1 MSKYLITLKP
11 LGKYFFGGDMTFQVG
26 IDEKSKFNEAFSSYI
41 IASNKFPQQTSL
53 LGMMR
58 YLLLTQSPEVFSQD
72 RNRIIDQSKATDLI
86 GGESFKVLI
95 GHSNTNDFGK
105 IKALGPC
112 FLRKGEEAVLPVPK
126 DYRFGISFSKN
137 ESSSA
142 YYNARALSLPT
153 VEGYS
158 AKERYDVL
166 YIGLNSGTIY
176 KEEEIFQKDSRIG
189 INKNYKGRSDTKGFY
204 KQISYRLKDNFHFA
218 FVVECDFDLKAC
230 QNEIVSLGAD
240 GSRFSLSATLLS
252 ESGIEL
258 AYPKDSLKK
267 VTGGSRVILLSD
279 TLLNVADLA
288 SVRFS
293 ITETIPFRFLC
304 TNVETRNY
312 NILGGDVKRVQER
325 YYLYERGSVFYF
337 ADETAAAAFGALVND
352 KQEFRQIGY
361 NNYIIQ

>member
-26 IDEKSKFNEAFSSYI
+26 ADEKSKFNEAFSSYI

-58 YLLLTQSPEVFSQD
+58 YLLLTKSPEVFSRD
-72 RNRIIDQSKATDLI
+72 RNRIIDQSKATVLI
-86 GGESFKVLI
+86 GRESFKVLI
-95 GHSNTNDFGK
+95 GHDKTNDFGK
-105 IKALGPC
+105 IKSLGPC

-126 DYRFGISFSKN
+126 DYHFGVSFDEN
-137 ESSSA
+137 ESSSV
-142 YYNARALSLPT
+142 YYNARALSLPAIK
-153 VEGYS
+153 GYS
-158 AKERYDVL
+158 AKECYDVL

-176 KEEEIFQKDSRIG
+176 KEDNVFQKDSRIG

-204 KQISYRLKDNFHFA
+204 KQISYRLKDDFHFA
-218 FVVECDFDLKAC
+218 FVVDCDFDLKTC

-258 AYPKDSLKK
+258 AYPKDALKVVK
-267 VTGGSRVILLSD
+267 KGSRVILLSD
-279 TLLNVADLA
+279 TLLEVEDLA

-304 TNVETRNY
+304 TNVGTQNY
-312 NILGGDVKRVQER
+312 NILGDAKRINER

-337 ADETAAAAFGALVND
+337 ADETAAAAFGESVNN
-352 KQEFRQIGY
+352 KAEFRQIGY